1 MVPGARRR
9 FWASESDD
17 PRSHFFRKISP
28 DFVGAR
34 IVRIFP
40 CSISLSQLCL
50 SLSFMSIGTDV
61 IRLSQ
66 TASALLEFYEDDVE
80 SWGIE
85 GRVASFDHRLQAT

>member
-1 MVPGARRR
+1 M
-9 FWASESDD
+9 ST
-17 PRSHFFRKISP
+17 
-28 DFVGAR
+28 
-34 IVRIFP
+34 IFP

-50 SLSFMSIGTDV
+50 SLSFLSIGTDV

-85 GRVASFDHRLQAT
+85 GRVASFDHKLQTT